1 MKYSTHLHGDN
12 SMSLSFRRKEGR
24 LKIDAGAECD
34 PTGYTVN
41 LMFDLLEEKFSLVG
55 QVYFGT
61 KVSSF

>member
-1 MKYSTHLHGDN
+1 
-12 SMSLSFRRKEGR
+12 MSLSFRRKEGR